1 MRKRNI
7 FIIAAIVILIP
18 VVAFAWWLLSPLFLS
33 TTVDEEF
40 PYAANAVVPADM
52 TMAEVEVV
60 METMAEMEPP
70 EVDEPMPF
78 SVGQE
83 EARKVGLDAA
93 NTTVESDLAG
103 SVKETLGEVVVEKES
118 VVEIEK
124 LVEVEKE
131 VPVVV
136 EAVREVIIEE
146 VTEPTPPPSEPVA
159 LASGSFRD
167 ADSFHRGSG
176 DATIYR
182 LPDGSHLLRLEDFE
196 VTNGPDLRVL
206 LARPNDPQSRDELHA
221 AGYTHLAKLKG
232 NIGNQN
238 YEIPADI
245 DPSGIGSI
253 IIYCMPFQVIF
264 SVAPLSEPSG

>member
-70 EVDEPMPF
+70 EVDEPMPANGDVSF
-78 SVGQE
+78 RVKE
-83 EARKVGLDAA
+83 EAPAI
-93 NTTVESDLAG
+93 E
-103 SVKETLGEVVVEKES
+103 
-118 VVEIEK
+118 VEIPKE
-124 LVEVEKE
+124 VDSAVVAEVEKE
-131 VPVVV
+131 VPVDVVIEKEVV
-136 EAVREVIIEE
+136 EEVRAGSQEAIEE
-146 VTEPTPPPSEPVA
+146 MVQTVLREMDESSEVAQEGPVA

-221 AGYTHLAKLKG
+221 AGYSHLAKLKG

-245 DPSGIGSI
+245 DPAGIGSI

-264 SVAPLSEPSG
+264 SVAPLEITG

>member
-7 FIIAAIVILIP
+7 FIIGAIVILIP
-18 VVAFAWWLLSPLFLS
+18 VVAFAWWLLSPLFLT

-40 PYAANAVVPADM
+40 PFAANAQIPAEM

-60 METMAEMEPP
+60 METMAKMDQEPMA
-70 EVDEPMPF
+70 EPMPKPM
-78 SVGQE
+78 SVGA
-83 EARKVGLDAA
+83 EA
-93 NTTVESDLAG
+93 
-103 SVKETLGEVVVEKES
+103 
-118 VVEIEK
+118 I
-124 LVEVEKE
+124 KE
-131 VPVVV
+131 VAVLK
-136 EAVREVIIEE
+136 EASPEMREVIEKAMAGDTSAMEE
-146 VTEPTPPPSEPVA
+146 MLEEAANAGPPPEPVA

-176 DATIYR
+176 TATVYL

-206 LARPNDPQSRDELHA
+206 LAEPGDPMSRVELQA
-221 AGYTHLAKLKG
+221 GGYTHLAKLKG

-245 DPSGIGSI
+245 DLDEQNSV
-253 IIYCMPFQVIF
+253 IIYCMPFHVIF
-264 SVAPLSEPSG
+264 SVAPLERAG

>member
-7 FIIAAIVILIP
+7 VIIAAIIVLIP
-18 VVAFAWWLLSPLFLS
+18 IAAFAWWLLSPLFLS

-52 TMAEVEVV
+52 TMAEVEQV

-70 EVDEPMPF
+70 AIEEPMP
-78 SVGQE
+78 
-83 EARKVGLDAA
+83 
-93 NTTVESDLAG
+93 AG
-103 SVKETLGEVVVEKES
+103 MEDVPVADRETFLKETDVEKEAP
-118 VVEIEK
+118 
-124 LVEVEKE
+124 VEVEVIREVEVVKE
-131 VPVVV
+131 VPVEVEVV
-136 EAVREVIIEE
+136 KEVVPELKAVSTEVPA
-146 VTEPTPPPSEPVA
+146 TQPVA
-159 LASGSFRD
+159 LSSGEFRD

-232 NIGNQN
+232 NKGNQN

-245 DPSGIGSI
+245 DPSGVGSI

-264 SVAPLSEPSG
+264 SVAPLEQAG